1 MLQAQLD
8 EANRRNGSLQRAL
21 EQASETVHDLESASQ
36 GGEPASEVTA
46 GQDTESKPAS
56 PPSRLTELEPVVD
69 QGLWS
74 VEPASIGGNDFGDAI
89 TIGTEWGDASGRS
102 WAEYAVND
110 VLGHLLGRHRDPGR
124 RAQL

>member
-69 QGLWS
+69 QGLWT